1 MCNLK
6 AVCAFHCKCMLI
18 AEYMDR
24 TFSDDTVLDDADA
37 SITYSD
43 NWDSSSNNFS
53 QFYFLN
59 TMQ

>member
-1 MCNLK
+1 
-6 AVCAFHCKCMLI
+6 MLI